1 MAADTLAQFIR
12 QIDAGNRLGAG
23 ALAEKIVEWMATQA
37 PAPAHGD
44 SLAIERDEQMDRDY
58 IPLPGGWELQTKG
71 KGSTLRLLDKKTGER
86 NPLPLPD
93 FIVEFIE
100 RMARE
105 VNAASNV
112 QPKGTVPGWVIE
124 AMQEAL
130 SVCDSVSM
138 SRDRRVVRDGCVL
151 YLQTEEWCQWAEQ
164 EVAPKMRAALAAV
177 QHAAEATAQAP
188 APEHGPSL
196 PSGWRVQRNEDG
208 SIGLFAPP
216 PVDGESRRTSE
227 LFTGKLGSDMNEI
240 VFKLLTHMLDAT
252 QAPAAGPDDARDAAR
267 YRFIRDADRSDE
279 ALDCG
284 SLMEL
289 AMESMDAAIDEAM
302 AREAASKPP
311 VQGSQ
316 P

>member
-23 ALAEKIVEWMATQA
+23 ALAEKIVEWMAT
-37 PAPAHGD
+37 
-44 SLAIERDEQMDRDY
+44 
-58 IPLPGGWELQTKG
+58 
-71 KGSTLRLLDKKTGER
+71 
-86 NPLPLPD
+86 
-93 FIVEFIE
+93 
-100 RMARE
+100 
-105 VNAASNV
+105 
-112 QPKGTVPGWVIE
+112 
-124 AMQEAL
+124 
-130 SVCDSVSM
+130 
-138 SRDRRVVRDGCVL
+138 
-151 YLQTEEWCQWAEQ
+151 
-164 EVAPKMRAALAAV
+164 
-177 QHAAEATAQAP
+177 QAP

-311 VQGSQ
+311 VQGSV
-316 P
+316 

>member
-1 MAADTLAQFIR
+1 MTADTLAQFIR

-23 ALAEKIVEWMATQA
+23 ALAEKIVEWMAT
-37 PAPAHGD
+37 
-44 SLAIERDEQMDRDY
+44 
-58 IPLPGGWELQTKG
+58 
-71 KGSTLRLLDKKTGER
+71 
-86 NPLPLPD
+86 
-93 FIVEFIE
+93 
-100 RMARE
+100 
-105 VNAASNV
+105 
-112 QPKGTVPGWVIE
+112 
-124 AMQEAL
+124 
-130 SVCDSVSM
+130 
-138 SRDRRVVRDGCVL
+138 
-151 YLQTEEWCQWAEQ
+151 
-164 EVAPKMRAALAAV
+164 
-177 QHAAEATAQAP
+177 QAP

-252 QAPAAGPDDARDAAR
+252 QAPAVGPDDARDAAR